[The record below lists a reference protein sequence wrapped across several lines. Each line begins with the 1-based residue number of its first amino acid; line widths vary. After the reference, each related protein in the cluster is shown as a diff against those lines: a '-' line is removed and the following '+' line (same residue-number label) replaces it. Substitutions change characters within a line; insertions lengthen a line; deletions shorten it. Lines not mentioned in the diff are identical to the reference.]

1 MASVESFDFLSNN
14 SKKIQQRHQ
23 HGERRLVAFVW
34 FIARNIQGSPKI
46 VRISFILEQRD
57 PTHQLIC
64 NAIYTQDSVTLLLQN
79 TQRQKLKWKV
89 A

>member
-34 FIARNIQGSPKI
+34 LARNIQGSPKI
-46 VRISFILEQRD
+46 ARISFILEQCD
-57 PTHQLIC
+57 PTHQLLC
-64 NAIYTQDSVTLLLQN
+64 NAVYTQDSVTLLLQN